1 MKAPTGSSKLKVSGS
16 SSAIVSAGPMPG
28 STPTN
33 VPSSTPSSAYSR
45 LAGSSTVPK
54 PSMSCE
60 SASTAQVIGVRPG
73 GRSTPRNSVKAT
85 KSSSAER
92 DAHEHVAQRRA
103 APQQPGDGREEER
116 GGQHVAQRVQQQRV
130 GDQGDEH
137 ADRRA
142 PLRHL
147 PLARGPLGQV
157 DVGAHDRAG
166 EEQQREDEQGGAD
179 QQRHEARAGRGV
191 ALGRADRRG
200 GDQHRHRD
208 AEQDQPPG
216 ARTRPG
222 ARRRLVHSPS
232 PRSAMMRSTRRFSA
246 ARKRVNSSPGL

>member
-1 MKAPTGSSKLKVSGS
+1 M
-16 SSAIVSAGPMPG
+16 VSAGPMPG

-33 VPSSTPSSAYSR
+33 VPSRTPSSAYSR
-45 LAGSSTVPK
+45 LAGSSTVSK

-60 SASTAQVIGVRPG
+60 SASTVQVIGVRPG

-85 KSSSAER
+85 KSSSASATPTRASRTGER
-92 DAHEHVAQRRA
+92 LPSRRA
-103 APQQPGDGREEER
+103 TGGEER
-116 GGQHVAQRVQQQRV
+116 RGEHVAQRVQQQRIR
-130 GDQGDEH
+130 DQGDEH

-142 PLRHL
+142 PLGHL

-157 DVGAHDRAG
+157 DVGAHDRPG

-179 QQRHEARAGRGV
+179 QQRHEARPGGGV
-191 ALGRADRRG
+191 ALGGGRRG
-200 GDQHRHRD
+200 GDQRRHRD

-216 ARTRPG
+216 ARARPV

-232 PRSAMMRSTRRFSA
+232 PSSAMMRSTRRFSA